1 MNNSNSIL
9 IPVFGNQPNARENVS
24 SSNLVPEDVIH
35 SQLEVVRD
43 GEDPRVVVHLDDA
56 LVAGQLGTLG

>member
-1 MNNSNSIL
+1 MSHCIPTFLGSNPTL
-9 IPVFGNQPNARENVS
+9 GKLFLLL
-24 SSNLVPEDVIH
+24 NLVPEDVIH